1 MKPTDKGGLKMST
14 KKILIIDDDEDFT
27 IAMRTLLEGE
37 NYEVSEAASGKE
49 GLQKLK
55 EFEPDLIVLDIMME
69 TPVEGYALN
78 QIIRFQDEYEKYK
91 NVIIVMVS
99 SIQDDPLSRFPHA
112 LEADMIS
119 PDYYFTKPVDVPK
132 FKNLINKLLKK

>member
-1 MKPTDKGGLKMST
+1 MST
-14 KKILIIDDDEDFT
+14 KKILIIDDDEDFS
-27 IAMRTLLEGE
+27 IVMRTLLEGE

-119 PDYYFTKPVDVPK
+119 PDYYFAKPVDVLK
-132 FKNLINKLLKK
+132 FVNLINKLLKK

>member
-1 MKPTDKGGLKMST
+1 MST

-49 GLQKLK
+49 GLQKIK

-132 FKNLINKLLKK
+132 FKNLINKLLKKQT

>member
-1 MKPTDKGGLKMST
+1 LKPTDKGGLNMST

-78 QIIRFQDEYEKYK
+78 QIIRFQDEYEKYRD
-91 NVIIVMVS
+91 VIIVMVS

>member
-1 MKPTDKGGLKMST
+1 MST

>member
-1 MKPTDKGGLKMST
+1 MST
-14 KKILIIDDDEDFT
+14 KKILIIDDDEDFCT
-27 IAMRTLLEGE
+27 AMRTLLEGE

-49 GLQKLK
+49 GLQQLK

-119 PDYYFTKPVDVPK
+119 PDYYFTKPLDVPK
-132 FKNLINKLLKK
+132 FKDLINKLLKK

>member
-1 MKPTDKGGLKMST
+1 MST

-78 QIIRFQDEYEKYK
+78 QIIRFQDEYKKYN

>member
-1 MKPTDKGGLKMST
+1 MST

-78 QIIRFQDEYEKYK
+78 QIIRFQDEYGKYK

>member
-1 MKPTDKGGLKMST
+1 MST
-14 KKILIIDDDEDFT
+14 KKILIIDDDEDFN

-37 NYEVSEAASGKE
+37 RYEVSEAASGKE
-49 GLQKLK
+49 GLKKLK

-78 QIIRFQDEYEKYK
+78 QIIRFQDEYEKYRD
-91 NVIIVMVS
+91 VIIVMVS

-132 FKNLINKLLKK
+132 FKNLINKVLKK

>member
-1 MKPTDKGGLKMST
+1 MST
-14 KKILIIDDDEDFT
+14 KKILIIDDDEDVT

>member
-1 MKPTDKGGLKMST
+1 MST

-78 QIIRFQDEYEKYK
+78 QIIRFQDEYEKYR